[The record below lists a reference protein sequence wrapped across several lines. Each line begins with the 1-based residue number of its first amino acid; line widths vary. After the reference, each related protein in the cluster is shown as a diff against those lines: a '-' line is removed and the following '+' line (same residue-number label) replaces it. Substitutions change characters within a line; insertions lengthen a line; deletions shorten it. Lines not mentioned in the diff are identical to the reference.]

1 MPTVYNFEDE
11 VKDIIYN
18 DDWDKDVILNEDED
32 EVLYW

>member
-18 DDWDKDVILNEDED
+18 DDWDKDVILTEDED